1 MIVEFFANNW
11 ATILLSLVTAG
22 LLGAFKSMGK
32 KMKEYQNLLDEKDE
46 KEIKKIVKTQLTPL
60 ETEIEELRGDLEEL
74 REDTHERTRLGIA
87 AFRIALIQLCKQY
100 IANGYITA
108 LQFERLTELHNV
120 YLTLSEDD
128 RVEEWFEKAKSLP
141 THIDS

>member
-1 MIVEFFANNW
+1 MIAEFFANNW

-32 KMKEYQNLLDEKDE
+32 KMKEYQNLLNEKDE
-46 KEIKKIVKTQLTPL
+46 KEIKKIVETQLNPL

-74 REDTHERTRLGIA
+74 REETHERTRLGVA

-128 RVEEWFEKAKSLP
+128 RVEEWFDKAKSLP
-141 THIDS
+141 TQIS

>member
-1 MIVEFFANNW
+1 MIAEFFANNW

-74 REDTHERTRLGIA
+74 REETHERTRLGVA

-141 THIDS
+141 TQINP